1 MGQPTAEVLHV
12 SNLKNTKLT
21 WEETIQFIRTQP
33 EYNYLVE
40 KAYFEENLALNVE
53 RFIKSEEFIETLKL
67 LKKYQPQAKSI
78 LDIGSGNGVS
88 AIAFALEGYNVCV
101 VEPDPS
107 LTIGAG
113 AIRKLKE
120 HYRLN
125 NIEIFEAFAEE
136 IKFPDYHFDVV
147 YARQCMHHAYDLNK
161 FVFEAG
167 RVLKKDGLFMT
178 VRDHLIFN
186 EKDKEW
192 FLRAHL
198 LQKFYGGENAFTLSE
213 YISAIRNAGLTLILT
228 LNHFDSPINYFPL
241 SKVEKDNEEK
251 EYAIKLNKA
260 IKHKYGVFSNLW
272 FLNSFFTDKV
282 KHLVEDPHDEKKV
295 PGRMY
300 TFLALKK

>member
-1 MGQPTAEVLHV
+1 M
-12 SNLKNTKLT
+12 T

-33 EYNYLVE
+33 EYSYLVD
-40 KAYFEENLALNVE
+40 KAYFEEELHLNVE
-53 RFIKSEEFIETLKL
+53 RFKVSEEFIETLKL
-67 LKKYQPQAKSI
+67 LKHYQPNAKTI

-113 AIRKLKE
+113 AIRILKE
-120 HYRLN
+120 HYSLN

-136 IKFPDYHFDVV
+136 IKFADNRFDIV

-167 RVLKKDGLFMT
+167 RVLKKEGLFIT
-178 VRDHLIFN
+178 VRDHLIYDQ
-186 EKDKEW
+186 KDKDW

-198 LQKFYGGENAFTLSE
+198 LQKYYGGENAFTLIE
-213 YISAIRNAGLTLILT
+213 YKQAISNAGLNLTLV

-241 SKVEKDNEEK
+241 TIAEK
-251 EYAIKLNKA
+251 EKEEREYILKVNESIKKQFGIFSRLNFLKA
-260 IKHKYGVFSNLW
+260 YFKK
-272 FLNSFFTDKV
+272 KV
-282 KHLVEDPHDEKKV
+282 NTLVINPHDESKV